1 MANAVFTSPEVLVF
15 AKRALELLAPAPV
28 PASAPEQAPTEP
40 REPAKPRMVGEIN
53 YAKWDDLDVEEEKK
67 KEEERKFA
75 GMCSQDHR
83 KERELYERPTSEKLE
98 ACELFKAQGN
108 KAIQEK
114 NFSLAALHYRKA
126 LLQLDYTFPDT
137 KEEEATF
144 AALTVA
150 CHLNMALA
158 KIHLEE
164 LDEALTHLYQVQR
177 HDPNNVKAFLR
188 RTHIFLLR
196 DKLEEAAAELR
207 KVAALHVD
215 SADYRRL
222 AEELRKKQSDYE
234 RKSRDVCKVMLS

>member
-1 MANAVFTSPEVLVF
+1 MANAVFTSPEALAF
-15 AKRALELLAPAPV
+15 ARRTLELFAPAPV
-28 PASAPEQAPTEP
+28 PVEAPVEP
-40 REPAKPRMVGEIN
+40 REPSKPRMVGEIN

-98 ACELFKAQGN
+98 ACELFKVQGN
-108 KAIQEK
+108 TAIQEK
-114 NFSLAALHYRKA
+114 SYSLAALHYRKA

-158 KIHLEE
+158 KIHLNE
-164 LDEALTHLYQVQR
+164 LDEAMTHLYQVHR

-188 RTHIFLLR
+188 RTHVFLLR
-196 DKLEEAAAELR
+196 DKLDEAAGELR
-207 KVAALHVD
+207 KVAALGVD
-215 SADYRRL
+215 SPDYRRL
-222 AEELRKKQSDYE
+222 TEELRKKQSEYQ
-234 RKSRDVCKVMLS
+234 RKTKDMCKVMLS